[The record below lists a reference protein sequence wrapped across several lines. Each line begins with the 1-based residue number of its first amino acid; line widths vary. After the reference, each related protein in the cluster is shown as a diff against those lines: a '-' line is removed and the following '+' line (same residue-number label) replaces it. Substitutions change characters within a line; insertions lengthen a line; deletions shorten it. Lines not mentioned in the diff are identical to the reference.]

1 METSRLTSWTNPG
14 STQMAINSHMSVRN
28 AIKKANVFANV
39 NLEIF
44 LQGSYKN
51 DTNIRGDSDVDVVVV
66 APDTFYHN
74 LDKEDALRAHIGQP
88 SISWEDLDILV
99 RKALITQY
107 GSTNV
112 ELKDKALK
120 IKFNSNNYAPAD
132 VVVALGS
139 REYSSF
145 SDYIEGISFQ
155 NRRTGEMIINYPKQ
169 HYENGVIKSKATNG
183 IFKSY
188 VRLLKNARNFII
200 ENSVPPKFE
209 APSYFIEC
217 LVHNLDD
224 SDIKQNVRDFIKSA
238 VGVWE
243 YTDQNNDKCQ
253 NGITSMYGYEDT
265 CWIHNSKVQFSAAL
279 RNMMNY

>member
-1 METSRLTSWTNPG
+1 METSRLTSWTNHG
-14 STQMAINSHMSVRN
+14 STQMAKNSHTSVRN
-28 AIKKANVFANV
+28 ALKKANVFANV

-51 DTNIRGDSDVDVVVV
+51 DTNIRGDSDVDIVVI
-66 APDTFYHN
+66 APDTFSHN
-74 LDKEDALRAHIGQP
+74 LDKENALRANIGQP
-88 SISWEDLDILV
+88 SISWEDLDVLV
-99 RKALITQY
+99 RKALIAQY

-112 ELKDKALK
+112 KPKDKALK

-132 VVVALGS
+132 VVVALGY
-139 REYSSF
+139 RKYSSI
-145 SDYIEGISFQ
+145 SDHIEGISFL

-200 ENSVPPKFE
+200 ENSIPPKFD
-209 APSYFIEC
+209 APSYFVEC

-224 SDIKQNVRDFIKSA
+224 SYIKQNVQDFIKSA
-238 VGVWE
+238 VEVWE
-243 YTDQNNDKCQ
+243 YENQNNDKCQ

-279 RNMMNY
+279 RNMMSY